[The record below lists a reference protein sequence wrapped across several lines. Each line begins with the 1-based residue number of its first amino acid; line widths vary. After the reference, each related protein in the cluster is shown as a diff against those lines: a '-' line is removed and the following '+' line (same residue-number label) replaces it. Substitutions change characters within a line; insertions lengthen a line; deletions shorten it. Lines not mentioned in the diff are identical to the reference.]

1 VRNIIHIAFFCIL
14 AWSAMGQKP
23 HFRAH
28 ALPEEFAHN
37 RIQQFLQSSA
47 GYIWL
52 GCSDGLFRFDGHKV
66 VSIAQAEPEH
76 PFSVR
81 SLYEDKNGRLWAG
94 LESGEVHFL
103 SPNGKLQLWDP
114 EEGHPQAPV
123 VAFAEDHSGAFW
135 IATYGEGLYCLK
147 NGRLYNFSAEDGLGG
162 DEIYDMAVD
171 TLGQIWCGTDRG
183 IYLVG
188 WDGERK
194 TVRRLGKEAG
204 LPDEIVRIILA
215 DDRCGIWAGMY
226 DGGLCRF
233 DPITQQ
239 VDYVV
244 PDWPFGVVTA
254 LACFHHREVWIGTE
268 GNGLLRLDLETGKL
282 ESLSTREEGPG
293 SRIYDLTR
301 DDEGIVWAAGSS
313 RGFFS
318 ANRHFEFVKGSPA
331 DIQAVLAGRQGGV
344 WVGAQ
349 QGIYRK
355 QKGAEVF
362 EQMLP
367 GLSPNVVSLY
377 EDNFGNVWIGTFGEG
392 VIGFQPSS
400 GKTLHIRE
408 GDRLVNGSVLSIDG
422 RDSVIWLA
430 TLGGVSQ
437 WTLRG
442 NPLENGQIAHRAFD
456 QESGLGSNYIYKV
469 MVDKTG
475 RTWFG
480 TDGKGVSV
488 WDDEVMWSFP
498 NADTMPLRAVYSL
511 AEDGQGNIWLSTSGQ
526 GLFRFNGQRF
536 FPVSLKEG
544 IRNLAISGIANTANG
559 QLLIVHRNGLD
570 LLDPETG
577 HLIYYDQESG
587 IPEAEPSLNAID
599 ADVHGDVWIGLPE
612 SLIRF
617 SSLEEP
623 QRIHPITRIE
633 QVFLLMDTIDWQ
645 VHNDFGFRQN
655 FLVFDYVG
663 IWYTDPGSVTYR
675 YMLEGYDRDW
685 IYTRDQRATYS
696 NLPPGRYTFKVSSTE
711 NGVFAGEP
719 VVEYAFRIRP
729 PLWLRPWFI
738 LLAIMV
744 GGVLAF
750 LFVKNRESRMQRLEK
765 LKQESIR
772 SQYEALKSQINPHF
786 LFNSFNTLISF
797 IEENPALAVE
807 YVERLSDFYRVIL
820 AYREKERITLEEELR
835 LVRDFGYLLEKRF
848 GQNFALDIRID
859 KPAGYYVAP
868 LALQILVENAV
879 KHNVVSKAK
888 PLRVRIEI
896 QADGYLLVANSLQ
909 PKLTAEPSTGFGLSG
924 IIDRYSLLTERPV
937 LVEKEGEEFCVKIP
951 LLT

>member
-1 VRNIIHIAFFCIL
+1 MRNLLIILLFFTL
-14 AWSAMGQKP
+14 AWSVAGQKP

-28 ALPEEFAHN
+28 GFPEQFAHN
-37 RIQQFLQSSA
+37 RIQQFLQSSE

-52 GCSDGLFRFDGHKV
+52 GCSDGLFRFDGLRTV
-66 VSIAQAEPEH
+66 PIALAGPGK

-81 SLYEDKNGRLWAG
+81 SLYEDNKGRLWVG
-94 LESGEVHFL
+94 LENGAVYFL
-103 SPNGKLQLWDP
+103 DPNGTLLLWEP
-114 EEGHPQAPV
+114 EEGLPQAPV
-123 VAFAEDHSGAFW
+123 VAFAEDPSGNFW

-147 NGRLYNFSAEDGLGG
+147 NGRLYNFSVEDGLGG

-171 TLGQIWCGTDRG
+171 TLGQVWCGTDRG
-183 IYLVG
+183 LNLVG
-188 WDGERK
+188 WDGDRK
-194 TVRRLGKEAG
+194 TIRRLGLEAG
-204 LPDEIVRIILA
+204 LPDEIVRLILT
-215 DDRCGIWAGMY
+215 DERCGMWAGMY
-226 DGGLCRF
+226 DGGICRF
-233 DPITQQ
+233 NPVTQKA
-239 VDYVV
+239 DYVV
-244 PDWPFGVVTA
+244 PDWKFGVVTA
-254 LACFHHREVWIGTE
+254 MACFHHKEVWIGTE
-268 GNGLLRLDLETGKL
+268 GNGLFRLDLENGRL
-282 ESLSTREEGPG
+282 ELLSTPEEGPG
-293 SRIYDLTR
+293 SRIADLLR
-301 DDEGIVWAAGSS
+301 DDEGIVWIAGNS
-313 RGFFS
+313 RSFFS
-318 ANRHFEFVKGSPA
+318 ANRHFEFVRNSPP
-331 DIQAVLAGRQGGV
+331 DIQAVLADRLGQV
-344 WVGAQ
+344 WVGTQ
-349 QGIYRK
+349 QGLFRK
-355 QKGAEVF
+355 PKGADAF
-362 EQMLP
+362 DKILP
-367 GLSPNVVSLY
+367 GLSLNVVSLY
-377 EDNFGNVWIGTFGEG
+377 EDTYGNIWIGSFGEG
-392 VIGFQPSS
+392 IICFQPSS
-400 GKTLHIRE
+400 GKTLQIRE
-408 GDRLVNGSVLSIDG
+408 GPLLINGSILSIDG
-422 RDSVIWLA
+422 RDSLVWLA
-430 TLGGVSQ
+430 TLGGVSR

-442 NPLENGQIAHRAFD
+442 NPLEKGQIVHRDFD

-480 TDGKGVSV
+480 TDGKGISV

-498 NADTMPLRAVYSL
+498 NADTVPLRAVYSL
-511 AEDGQGNIWLSTSGQ
+511 AEDGQGDIWLSTSGQ

-544 IRNLAISGIANTANG
+544 IRNLSISGIAGTANG
-559 QLLIVHRNGLD
+559 QLLIVHRNGID
-570 LLDPETG
+570 LLDPKTG
-577 HLIYYDQESG
+577 HLIYFDQESG
-587 IPEAEPSLNAID
+587 IPEAEPSLNALD
-599 ADVHGDVWIGLPE
+599 ADAHGNVWVGLPKN
-612 SLIRF
+612 LVRF
-617 SSLEEP
+617 SALEEP

-633 QVFLLMDTIDWQ
+633 QVLLLMDTIDWQ
-645 VHNDFGFRQN
+645 VHNDFRFRQN

-663 IWYTDPGSVTYR
+663 IWFTDPGSVTYR

-719 VVEYAFRIRP
+719 IVEYAFRIRP
-729 PLWLRPWFI
+729 PLWQRSWFI
-738 LLAIMV
+738 LLAIMA
-744 GGVLAF
+744 GGALVF
-750 LFVKNRESRMQRLEK
+750 VFVKNRESRMQRLEK

-797 IEENPALAVE
+797 IEESPTQAVE

-859 KPAGYYVAP
+859 EPAGYFVAP

-888 PLRVRIEI
+888 PLRVRIEV
-896 QADGYLLVANSLQ
+896 QGEGYLLVANTLQ
-909 PKLTAEPSTGFGLSG
+909 PKLTAEPSTGFGLKG

-937 LVEKEGEEFCVKIP
+937 QVEKEGEEFRVKIP